1 MNQSSITRSVSIL
14 LAAVFLAGCS
24 TTGYKEKADAEAYSL
39 IAEKRGQVPGMT
51 ADISIEPREAPDFA
65 DLPMSDLSYD
75 YLGDAKDSEIGMY
88 VLSLNGALDLA
99 IKHSRS
105 YQSQKESLYRQALQL
120 SEQRHVYDPIFS
132 GSVSSDIRWS
142 TRDEVL
148 TGVNN
153 LTHVDITSLTSGSV
167 ATGLG
172 VSKMMKG
179 GGRMAVSLTSNF
191 FEFLSGRGTGD
202 SATSVLLGTFTQ
214 PLLQGRGRKI
224 AMENLTQSE
233 RNLLY
238 SLRDFT
244 RFRKEFSV
252 QITAEYYNVLRNKD
266 SVNNNYLSYQSFQTS
281 LEREKAFQA
290 EGLKT
295 PGQVARLEQS
305 TLSSESSW
313 TRSINTYQA
322 SLDRFKISLGIKTD
336 TPLVL
341 NDIELEQ
348 LATGELLTPGLELA
362 EAVELALVTR
372 LDLYTQIDEILDA
385 ERKIVIAANGMQPR
399 MDLLIS
405 GRYNSKDGNRVSA
418 LDFQR
423 HDYTVGVDLELPFD
437 RKSDR
442 NNYRNSLINLEVARR
457 SADALVDNV
466 KLDVRNGWRDLGQAN
481 RDYDISVLSVDINT
495 KRLEEEKLKE
505 ELGEGNILDLIDAQN
520 ALTNAQTAFTGSLVQ
535 QRITLLEFWR
545 DVGVLY
551 VHDNGQ
557 WENRTNG

>member
-1 MNQSSITRSVSIL
+1 MDQSSITRSVSIL
-14 LAAVFLAGCS
+14 LVAVILSGCS
-24 TTGYKEKADAEAYSL
+24 TAGYKEKADAEAYSL

-65 DLPMSDLSYD
+65 DLPTSDLSYD

-191 FEFLSGRGTGD
+191 FEFLSGRSTGD

-341 NDIELEQ
+341 NDIELKQ

>member
-1 MNQSSITRSVSIL
+1 
-14 LAAVFLAGCS
+14 
-24 TTGYKEKADAEAYSL
+24 
-39 IAEKRGQVPGMT
+39 
-51 ADISIEPREAPDFA
+51 
-65 DLPMSDLSYD
+65 
-75 YLGDAKDSEIGMY
+75 
-88 VLSLNGALDLA
+88 
-99 IKHSRS
+99 
-105 YQSQKESLYRQALQL
+105 
-120 SEQRHVYDPIFS
+120 
-132 GSVSSDIRWS
+132 
-142 TRDEVL
+142 
-148 TGVNN
+148 
-153 LTHVDITSLTSGSV
+153 
-167 ATGLG
+167 
-172 VSKMMKG
+172 
-179 GGRMAVSLTSNF
+179 
-191 FEFLSGRGTGD
+191 
-202 SATSVLLGTFTQ
+202 
-214 PLLQGRGRKI
+214 
-224 AMENLTQSE
+224 
-233 RNLLY
+233 
-238 SLRDFT
+238 
-244 RFRKEFSV
+244 
-252 QITAEYYNVLRNKD
+252 
-266 SVNNNYLSYQSFQTS
+266 
-281 LEREKAFQA
+281 
-290 EGLKT
+290 
-295 PGQVARLEQS
+295 
-305 TLSSESSW
+305 
-313 TRSINTYQA
+313 
-322 SLDRFKISLGIKTD
+322 LDRFKISLGIKTD